1 MTNTPRLVKE
11 LFAKELHR
19 CCAERYSSFPSN
31 EQLARE
37 MHLSSK
43 YSLKVSRETVR
54 KWLKGETF
62 PDLDHLLHLINWL
75 GLNMANVFVEATAK
89 VDGQLRTSHLKYL
102 DISAIN
108 QITPQQIDSF
118 VGLLNSLKNTELV
131 KDKKFL

>member
-1 MTNTPRLVKE
+1 M
-11 LFAKELHR
+11 
-19 CCAERYSSFPSN
+19 
-31 EQLARE
+31 
-37 MHLSSK
+37 
-43 YSLKVSRETVR
+43 SRETVR